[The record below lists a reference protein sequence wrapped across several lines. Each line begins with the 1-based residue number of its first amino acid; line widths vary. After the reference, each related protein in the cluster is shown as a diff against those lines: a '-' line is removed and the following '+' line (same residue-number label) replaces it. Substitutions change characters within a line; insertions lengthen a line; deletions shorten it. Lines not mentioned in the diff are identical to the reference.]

1 MSTIYPI
8 IHVCMWSFS
17 YLEINEI
24 THSRKVLIILNTY
37 GGLQLLYVYI
47 DPSRGQKRVIPLE
60 MYNIGH
66 YPDTNNLLSV
76 LSTYLVSLYM
86 YVYIYTWKTSLLT

>member
-1 MSTIYPI
+1 MYT
-8 IHVCMWSFS
+8 
-17 YLEINEI
+17 
-24 THSRKVLIILNTY
+24 
-37 GGLQLLYVYI
+37 

-86 YVYIYTWKTSLLT
+86 YVYIYTPNLHTCVQPVIVIDYFLCLHTL